1 MDNIRK
7 EFIKEIMQTLKI
19 EGVFNSGTIADQIQH
34 IPDTQ
39 LRSFHKALFG
49 TNHSYLNGM
58 DRIIKVAEQFNPK
71 QDHDYEIKA
80 KEILK
85 KMHGINRRISD
96 EAEAR
101 GEDYFKLLKAAK
113 IKESFDLDDLEVWV
127 LNDIGGRETISK
139 VNYFEPNS
147 LNTKIENSVKKYYNR
162 VENNSM
168 QAIAGLADMKRLEK

>member
-1 MDNIRK
+1 MSYAQARELLASLEANDTESNLEAALEVIDIYGTCRNAMIQAVKINYKRK
-7 EFIKEIMQTLKI
+7 DELLYALLGNKAEVDVSPVVKKI
-19 EGVFNSGTIADQIQH
+19 ST
-34 IPDTQ
+34 
-39 LRSFHKALFG
+39 
-49 TNHSYLNGM
+49 
-58 DRIIKVAEQFNPK
+58 
-71 QDHDYEIKA
+71 
-80 KEILK
+80 

-96 EAEAR
+96 DAEAK